1 MRYKIVK
8 ETKPTLKTFGK
19 YKAKTIHNG
28 EVSSHQIMKE
38 VAEHLGTSEGNVLGV
53 MMGLSTVIGRHLR
66 RGDKVRLNTWGL
78 MKLEI
83 ESDKVDDPSD
93 FKPKK
98 HIRGV
103 RLHFLPESEK
113 GKPELYQDIEFQR
126 EKRFTL

>member
-38 VAEHLGTSEGNVLGV
+38 VAKHLGTSEGNVLGV
-53 MMGLSTVIGRHLR
+53 MMGLSTVISRHLR

-83 ESDKVDDPSD
+83 ESDKVDNLRD
-93 FKPKK
+93 FRAKK

-103 RLHFLPESEK
+103 RLHFIPESND
-113 GKPELYQDIEFQR
+113 GTQALYDGITF
-126 EKRFTL
+126 KKDVSL

>member
-28 EVSSHQIMKE
+28 EGSSHQIMKE
-38 VAEHLGTSEGNVLGV
+38 VAKHLGTSEGNVLGV
-53 MMGLSTVIGRHLR
+53 MMGLSTVISRHLR

-103 RLHFLPESEK
+103 RLHIIPESID
-113 GKPELYQDIEFQR
+113 GVQDLYDGIDY
-126 EKRFTL
+126 KRVE